1 MPNSILYGWLPPNWT
16 CVKGGLTCRV
26 TSSTTASLLQ
36 TEAVRVERPLPI
48 SWRPPFVLWWLSFA
62 LWWWDFGTNFDLG
75 LDKLLVLLFAT
86 FLPASN
92 LSHIRKAREAIGGAV
107 VTPSLFLVGLFH
119 NLNTNVANLF
129 RQTLKKYVK
138 ITYLPFSKE
147 ISYIF
152 RIFYIF
158 PT

>member
-1 MPNSILYGWLPPNWT
+1 M
-16 CVKGGLTCRV
+16 
-26 TSSTTASLLQ
+26 
-36 TEAVRVERPLPI
+36 
-48 SWRPPFVLWWLSFA
+48 
-62 LWWWDFGTNFDLG
+62 G

-86 FLPASN
+86 FLPASKI
-92 LSHIRKAREAIGGAV
+92 SHSGEAGEAGEAIGGAV

-147 ISYIF
+147 INYIF

-158 PT
+158 TT